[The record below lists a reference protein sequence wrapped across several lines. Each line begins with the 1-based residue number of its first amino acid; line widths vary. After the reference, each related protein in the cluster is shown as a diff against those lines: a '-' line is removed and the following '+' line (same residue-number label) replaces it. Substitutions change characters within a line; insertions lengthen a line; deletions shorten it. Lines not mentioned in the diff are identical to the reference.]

1 MKRIPGSVIP
11 MTIKI
16 GLIGGGNISETHARA
31 VKAIPGL
38 EIAAIQGTNATKVG
52 ELSRQYGGKAYQDF
66 ASFLGQQPMDLVIIG
81 SPSGLHATQ
90 GVAAA
95 HRGLHVLTEK
105 PIDVSLERTDQLIAA
120 AERAGV
126 KLGVIFQDR
135 VKPAIRQLKQW
146 LQGGILGKP
155 LFVEAWVKW
164 YRAPDY
170 YANSRWR
177 GTFALDGGG
186 AVINQAIHTLDL
198 MLWLFGDVSRV
209 QAHKATM
216 LHAIEA
222 EDTATALFEFANG
235 MIGVFHAT
243 TAAYPGYPRRLEIT
257 GTEGTVI
264 LEHDRIVSVD
274 LGKVPEEWNLNAAGD
289 SNQSASSAA
298 VTDFRGHQAVIKDFV
313 AAIKQ
318 DRPPVCDGKEGRRSL
333 ALVQAIYRAS
343 EARCSL
349 PAE

>member
-1 MKRIPGSVIP
+1 

-16 GLIGGGNISETHARA
+16 GLIGGGNITETHARA

-38 EIAAIQGTNATKVG
+38 EIAAIQGTNAAKVR
-52 ELSRQYGGKAYQDF
+52 ELSRQHGGKAYQNF
-66 ASFLGQQPMDLVIIG
+66 ESFLGQQPPMDLVIIG

-90 GVAAA
+90 GIAAA

-120 AERAGV
+120 AERSGV

-146 LQGGILGKP
+146 LQDGILGKP
-155 LFVEAWVKW
+155 LFVDAGVKW

-264 LEHDRIVSVD
+264 LDHDRIVSVD
-274 LGKVPEEWNLNAAGD
+274 LGKLPEEWSLNAAGD
-289 SNQSASSAA
+289 NNQSASSAA
-298 VTDFRGHQAVIKDFV
+298 VTDFRGHQAVIEDFV
-313 AAIKQ
+313 AAIKEN
-318 DRPPVCDGKEGRRSL
+318 RAPICDGKEGRRSL
-333 ALVQAIYRAS
+333 ALVQAIYRATT
-343 EARCSL
+343 EARRGL

>member
-1 MKRIPGSVIP
+1 

-16 GLIGGGNISETHARA
+16 GLIGGGNITETHARA
-31 VKAIPGL
+31 VMAIPGL
-38 EIAAIQGTNATKVG
+38 EIAAIQGTNAAKVT

-66 ASFLGQQPMDLVIIG
+66 EAFLGHQPMALVIIG

-90 GVAAA
+90 GIAAA

-105 PIDVSLERTDQLIAA
+105 PIDVSLERTDQLIAT

-135 VKPAIRQLKQW
+135 VKPAIRLLKQW
-146 LQGGILGKP
+146 LQDGILGKP
-155 LFVEAWVKW
+155 LFVDAGVKW
-164 YRAPDY
+164 YRPPEY

-177 GTFALDGGG
+177 GTLALDGGG

-209 QAHKATM
+209 QAHKATI

-222 EDTATALFEFANG
+222 EDTATALFEFASG
-235 MIGVFHAT
+235 TLGVFQAT

-264 LEHDRIVSVD
+264 LEHDRIVSVG
-274 LGKVPEEWNLNAAGD
+274 LRKVAEECSLNVAGD
-289 SNQSASSAA
+289 GNQSASSAA
-298 VTDFRGHQAVIKDFV
+298 VTDVRGHQAVIEDFV
-313 AAIKQ
+313 EAIRQ
-318 DRPPVCDGKEGRRSL
+318 DRQPLCDGKEGRKSL
-333 ALVQAIYRAS
+333 TLVQAIYRAA
-343 EARCSL
+343 EGRCGTV
-349 PAE
+349 PE

>member
-1 MKRIPGSVIP
+1 

-16 GLIGGGNISETHARA
+16 GLIGGGNITETHARA

-38 EIAAIQGTNATKVG
+38 EIAAIQGTNAAKVT

-66 ASFLGQQPMDLVIIG
+66 ESFLGQQPMDLVIIG

-90 GVAAA
+90 GIAAA

-120 AERAGV
+120 ADRTGV

-135 VKPAIRQLKQW
+135 VKPAICQLKQW
-146 LQGGILGKP
+146 LQVGILGKP
-155 LFVEAWVKW
+155 LLVDARVKW
-164 YRAPDY
+164 YRAPEY

-209 QAHKATM
+209 QGHKATM

-274 LGKVPEEWNLNAAGD
+274 LRKVPEEWNLNDAGD
-289 SNQSASSAA
+289 SNQSACSAA
-298 VTDFRGHQAVIKDFV
+298 VTDFRGHRAVIEDFV
-313 AAIKQ
+313 EAIKQ
-318 DRPPVCDGKEGRRSL
+318 NRPPICDGKEGRRSL
-333 ALVQAIYRAS
+333 ALVQAIYRAA
-343 EARCSL
+343 EARCGT